1 MAAWPSGEAT
11 VCKTVNSSSILLAAS
26 KAYQNQTRDLS
37 GYRHRVGGG
46 IPVVLSDQSSQF
58 HRACHKTAS
67 RGAYVNMRAEAVRLQ
82 VASKASNLQPRGMAQ
97 EFDQLFIDE
106 YARVVSIAYRVLG
119 DRAEAEDVA
128 QEVFLDFHLRHP
140 NSVSFAPAWLHRAAG
155 NKSLNR
161 IRSRKRREAREAAQE
176 QTEQPGTDTIV
187 EEQEERQLL
196 RDALSRLPSK
206 SATIL
211 ALRYSG
217 LKYVEIADALSVGVD
232 QVGTLLRRAETL
244 LRKEVER

>member
-1 MAAWPSGEAT
+1 MFCQINRLNFTGHVIKPLPA
-11 VCKTVNSSSILLAAS
+11 
-26 KAYQNQTRDLS
+26 
-37 GYRHRVGGG
+37 
-46 IPVVLSDQSSQF
+46 VL
-58 HRACHKTAS
+58 
-67 RGAYVNMRAEAVRLQ
+67 YVNMRAEAVRLQ
-82 VASKASNLQPRGMAQ
+82 VASKASNLSLEGWLRNSISSSSTSTRGWFQ
-97 EFDQLFIDE
+97 
-106 YARVVSIAYRVLG
+106 SPIACWVIG
-119 DRAEAEDVA
+119 AEAEDVA

-161 IRSRKRREAREAAQE
+161 IRSRKRREAREALRSRTSSRR
-176 QTEQPGTDTIV
+176 TETVV
-187 EEQEERQLL
+187 ELQEERQLL